1 MRPQAKPRPLPSL
14 IPFVT
19 PDALSSSCFTFT
31 AQLAEAERREAD
43 ARSGAAAASSA
54 FRVACAEWGVPGAS
68 LRSELRAAAAAA
80 LPGVWA
86 AAAGALRDDALRE
99 GAALYDAFAPYAHA
113 PEAGTA
119 TWQAPLLPLLAKMRA
134 PDGEGAAWADLGFP
148 DTIAGAVS
156 SAADSGAGF
165 DLAAADA
172 GGETNAAQVVPP
184 PDEICWDIDVSAAAE
199 GDAMPASSG
208 DDEGGAPEISWD
220 IDAAAVEAEQAEQA
234 ARLESGGD
242 SGEGAAI
249 EINWDIDMSAVEV
262 SAGADAGIDGS
273 SDAPG
278 ATGGDD
284 AGAAAMAAL
293 PECAARLAD
302 AAVRAAVVN
311 ELLELRAFLAMRHR
325 EMAAEEAAAAPA
337 GSVPEVVACA
347 TRAGVA
353 AARDAAARAA
363 AALTCRRTRE
373 LLLIHASPRFC
384 DRLAAGIEARGG
396 AARKLPASLADIDA
410 ARAAARR
417 SLAAATRDL
426 EATQTRMRSV
436 KAAAEGAISA
446 MYAGRPVHIVGALAN
461 CI

>member
-1 MRPQAKPRPLPSL
+1 LRLA
-14 IPFVT
+14 
-19 PDALSSSCFTFT
+19 

-43 ARSGAAAASSA
+43 ARSAAAAASSA
-54 FRVACAEWGVPGAS
+54 FRAACAEWGVPGSS

-80 LPGVWA
+80 LPGVWS

-119 TWQAPLLPLLAKMRA
+119 TWQTPLLPLLAKMRA
-134 PDGEGAAWADLGFP
+134 PDGQGASWADLGFP
-148 DTIAGAVS
+148 DGVAGNDDA
-156 SAADSGAGF
+156 GAGF
-165 DLAAADA
+165 DLAAAMADA
-172 GGETNAAQVVPP
+172 GGEAGSTAAQVVPP

-199 GDAMPASSG
+199 GDAAVTPGG
-208 DDEGGAPEISWD
+208 DDGGAPEISWD
-220 IDAAAVEAEQAEQA
+220 IDAAAVEAEQSEQA
-234 ARLESGGD
+234 ARLESGAD
-242 SGEGAAI
+242 SGGGAI
-249 EINWDIDMSAVEV
+249 EINWDIDMSAIEV
-262 SAGADAGIDGS
+262 SAGADAGMEGS

-278 ATGGDD
+278 ATAGDD
-284 AGAAAMAAL
+284 AGAAAMAEL
-293 PECAARLAD
+293 PESAVKLAD

-373 LLLIHASPRFC
+373 LLLIHASSRFC

-426 EATQTRMRSV
+426 EATQTRMRAV
-436 KAAAEGAISA
+436 KAASEGTISA
-446 MYAGRPVHIVGALAN
+446 MYSGRPVHIVGALAN